1 MDTALRAHQ
10 TFAFQRYLSEQISL
24 EQMLVEKLPGRA
36 APLLHLS
43 VVVAR
48 LRSRKSCW
56 MYFQPH
62 GLKAIVKCLKV
73 EGLVEFFVEKQRNI
87 GEEMATFSDL
97 LLRGHQY
104 STTPQV

>member
-10 TFAFQRYLSEQISL
+10 TFAFRRYLAEQISL

-36 APLLHLS
+36 APLLQLS

-48 LRSRKSCW
+48 LRNRKGCW

-62 GLKAIVKCLKV
+62 GLKAIVKCMKV
-73 EGLVEFFVEKQRNI
+73 EVLVEFFVEKHREI
-87 GEEMATFSDL
+87 LG
-97 LLRGHQY
+97 RR
-104 STTPQV
+104 